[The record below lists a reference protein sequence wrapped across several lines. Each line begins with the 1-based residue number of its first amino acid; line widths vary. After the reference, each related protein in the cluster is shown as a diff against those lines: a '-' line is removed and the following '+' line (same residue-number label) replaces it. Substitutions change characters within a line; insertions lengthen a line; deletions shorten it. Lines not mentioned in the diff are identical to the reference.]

1 MSAAPARREPES
13 ALRPWTVPRPQ
24 GVARW
29 VTIVLAAAIIML
41 LAIGALTSLQL
52 AEAQE
57 LNAQRTRVRGLL
69 LDAKNLFSAL
79 QDAESGQRGFL
90 LTGDPAYLAPYE
102 AGITAAQQHR
112 ASIAR
117 QGLDADLPRIDLA
130 GLSLLIDAKLAEL
143 DETIQARRR
152 GDAAAALSTVQSG
165 HGKRLM
171 DEIRH
176 RLGAEV
182 ADIGRTLDGRVARHS
197 VQFQRASV
205 VLRAGQAGAIALLVL
220 AFIWLRREHGRVEQ
234 QVIERTAQLQ
244 ATVETLRS
252 SEAFVRAIGDNLP
265 GGALYSLGL
274 DPNRKPY
281 FHYISEGVERINGV
295 TAQAMAANAQ
305 AFFDQVVEED
315 RPALLAARERANRPG
330 HVFRHE
336 ARVRRPDGDVRWCLF
351 TAAVR
356 EAADGTLR
364 WDGIEL
370 DITEQRLA
378 TRELRVSEERL
389 RLATE
394 VSNIGLWEWIPGSRD
409 IYFSPASKRQLGFE
423 GQDMFDRV
431 DAWYELV
438 HPDDRAE
445 TVRRV
450 NATAHPP
457 WPPYENEYRV
467 RHRDGTYR
475 WFRARGAML
484 LDDQGQALRLL
495 GVIEDVTALREGQQ
509 ERERLLE
516 QQLAARA
523 EADAA
528 QARVLQVIES
538 VSDAFVAVDRQ
549 WGLTFINQKAAQ
561 TFARPASALIGKTL
575 WDEIPEHLART
586 FGSALRQAMTER
598 RLVFLEGYDSVNLRW
613 YETRIHPSEE
623 GIAVFFNDISKRHRA
638 EAALRATEQQLHE
651 LLAQSRRDQERE
663 RIRIARQIHDELG
676 QQLTGVKM
684 DLRWLERK
692 LSEPG
697 LAPALNPLLDRTVAA
712 SELNDQIIA
721 TVQRIAAELRPTALD
736 HLGLVSAL
744 RQRARE
750 FERRSGVRCSVQVVG
765 AEPQPAASVAN
776 ELFYIVQEALT
787 NVARHAR
794 ATQVEVAISTQGK
807 ELVIDVS
814 DDGEGIEPARIEGRH
829 SLGLLGMRERALQC
843 GGSLQVQRRQPMGT
857 LVSVR
862 VPDSASRILVP

>member
-1 MSAAPARREPES
+1 MCAPSATTCPA
-13 ALRPWTVPRPQ
+13 
-24 GVARW
+24 AR
-29 VTIVLAAAIIML
+29 
-41 LAIGALTSLQL
+41 S
-52 AEAQE
+52 
-57 LNAQRTRVRGLL
+57 
-69 LDAKNLFSAL
+69 
-79 QDAESGQRGFL
+79 
-90 LTGDPAYLAPYE
+90 
-102 AGITAAQQHR
+102 
-112 ASIAR
+112 
-117 QGLDADLPRIDLA
+117 
-130 GLSLLIDAKLAEL
+130 
-143 DETIQARRR
+143 
-152 GDAAAALSTVQSG
+152 
-165 HGKRLM
+165 
-171 DEIRH
+171 
-176 RLGAEV
+176 
-182 ADIGRTLDGRVARHS
+182 
-197 VQFQRASV
+197 
-205 VLRAGQAGAIALLVL
+205 
-220 AFIWLRREHGRVEQ
+220 
-234 QVIERTAQLQ
+234 
-244 ATVETLRS
+244 
-252 SEAFVRAIGDNLP
+252 
-265 GGALYSLGL
+265 YSLGL
-274 DPNRKPY
+274 DENRRPA

-295 TAQAMAANAQ
+295 SAQAMVANAQ
-305 AFFDQVVEED
+305 TFFDQVVEED
-315 RPALLAARERANRPG
+315 RPGLLAERERANHPG

-336 ARVRRPDGDVRWCLF
+336 ARVRRPDGEVRWCLF

-394 VSNIGLWEWIPGSRD
+394 ASNVGLWEWIPGSRE

-423 GQDMFDRV
+423 NQDMFNRV

-450 NATAHPP
+450 NATSHPP

-467 RHRDGTYR
+467 RHRDGSYR

-484 LDDQGQALRLL
+484 LDDRGQPLRLL
-495 GVIEDVTALREGQQ
+495 GVIDDVTALREGQQ

-516 QQLAARA
+516 QQLLARA

-528 QARVLQVIES
+528 KARVLQVIES
-538 VSDAFVAVDRQ
+538 VSDAFVAVDGQ
-549 WGLTFINQKAAQ
+549 WGFTFINQKAAQ
-561 TFARPASALIGKTL
+561 TFAQPASALIGKTL
-575 WDEIPEHLART
+575 WEEIPAHLART
-586 FGSALRQAMTER
+586 FGPALRQAMTER
-598 RLVFLEGYDSVNLRW
+598 TLVFLEGYDSVNQRW
-613 YETRIHPSEE
+613 YETRIHPSED
-623 GIAVFFNDISKRHRA
+623 GIAVFFNDISERKRA

-697 LAPALNPLLDRTVAA
+697 LPPTLNPLLDRTVAA

-765 AEPQPAASVAN
+765 AEPQPASSVAN

-794 ATQVEVAISTQGK
+794 ATQVEVAIGTQGN
-807 ELVIDVS
+807 ELVIDIR
-814 DDGEGIEPARIEGRH
+814 DDGEGIDPARIEGRH

-843 GGSLQVQRRQPMGT
+843 GGSLQVQRRHPMGT

-862 VPDSASRILVP
+862 VPDSASRKLAP